1 MTAALRG
8 HRRERSSKR
17 CFERNDAPARFARS
31 FYYTDGSRFDLFRSF
46 EQSVWL
52 SVLFFSLFS
61 VLHRR
66 GDECAVLML
75 TLTGFF
81 IYGILFE
88 ARARYVYIFVPLFLI
103 LAGMGIA
110 EAEKLIRKLYAK
122 AARTEA
128 Q

>member
-1 MTAALRG
+1 
-8 HRRERSSKR
+8 
-17 CFERNDAPARFARS
+17 
-31 FYYTDGSRFDLFRSF
+31 
-46 EQSVWL
+46 
-52 SVLFFSLFS
+52 
-61 VLHRR
+61 
-66 GDECAVLML
+66 ML

-103 LAGMGIA
+103 LAGMGMA